1 MTENE
6 KFYDDEI
13 APALLALSEKAKAR
27 GMSIVATVE
36 YDPGERGTTRMLQP
50 TCGLAMTMI
59 SHCAKMG
66 ENIDGYVMGLMRYCG
81 EKGIDTSASMVIN
94 QLTGRRS

>member
-13 APALLALSEKAKAR
+13 APALLAISEKCRAR
-27 GMSIVATVE
+27 NMSFLAVVE
-36 YDPGERGTTRMLQP
+36 YDPGERGRTIMLTP
-50 TCGLAMTMI
+50 DAGLAMTMVN
-59 SHCAKMG
+59 HCAKMG

-94 QLTGRRS
+94 QLTGRRP